1 MTFFFFF
8 FFFFYSTSPRNTL
21 THHVLESTAVTFTT
35 VVFINNIFL
44 SCNEIVGLSW
54 FEKEACTTGSTKL
67 DGIALAVKDRKYD
80 EAKLLEKM
88 AGLIENK
95 LFFGI
100 FSIFDKERL

>member
-1 MTFFFFF
+1 MTLAKILLQRRK
-8 FFFFYSTSPRNTL
+8 SPRNTL

-44 SCNEIVGLSW
+44 SCNDIVGLSW

-95 LFFGI
+95 LFFGKVGNQDQI
-100 FSIFDKERL
+100 RP